1 MIYVNNAATTCPK
14 PERVYQAINSC
25 MREVGY
31 NPGRSSG
38 VGISRIERE
47 IFDVRSKVAKLINA
61 PNSSRVIF
69 TSGATEALNLGIK
82 GILKQDDHVITTEL
96 EHNSVLRPL
105 RKLERSNMIELS
117 IVQVDQ
123 KGRLNL
129 KQLEDQIQ
137 ENTRLIVTTHAS
149 NVIGNVID
157 IGRIGELAHQRGITY
172 LVDAAQTAGVVEI
185 DIEEM
190 KIDLLALAGHKSLY
204 GPTGIGALYIK
215 EGVELD
221 TLIEGGTGSDSLS
234 TYQPILLPDRYEAGT
249 LNTMGIIGL
258 GAGIDFVMETGVAK
272 IRAEELELA
281 KRFITGLEKIDDI
294 IIYGDLDVEERVG
307 VVSFNLKG
315 IAAADVAYILENQ
328 FDILVRAGLHC
339 APLLHQA
346 LNTKDIGMVRV
357 SFSYFNT
364 EEEVD
369 IILDVL
375 SKISKDKEEFSL

>member
-31 NPGRSSG
+31 NPGRSGG

-258 GAGIDFVMETGVAK
+258 GAGIDFLMETGVAK